1 MTELSDSNIFLTY
14 KVNKFFDPEFF
25 DLHPYPPTFI
35 WLDKN
40 GKKIKEHVI
49 RMDRKH
55 DIYISEIEAGKGDYF
70 FVYGQVSSRVDQTNN
85 LHGFI
90 TKYANNGD
98 TIWTHTYRH
107 PSYNQEDY
115 FHYVNDLIE
124 EDNGDLTVL
133 GSIAPIGGKNEVW
146 VFRVNSDGCFG
157 TDSCDQF
164 TLADHDVIQPEPS
177 VIKCFPNPTTG
188 KVTLSG
194 LPLNE
199 TYNIRIYSIDGRLIV
214 SNKERNPSELDLS
227 HMNAGIYFIE
237 ITGEKANT
245 TLKLIKI

>member
-1 MTELSDSNIFLTY
+1 VKELVL
-14 KVNKFFDPEFF
+14 
-25 DLHPYPPTFI
+25 
-35 WLDKN
+35 
-40 GKKIKEHVI
+40 KI
-49 RMDRKH
+49 DH
-55 DIYISEIEAGKGDYF
+55 DNEVYISELKSGKGDYF
-70 FVYGQVSSRVDQTNN
+70 YVYGQLTIYNDDHFNDFY
-85 LHGFI
+85 GFI

-146 VFRVNSDGCFG
+146 VFRVNSEGCFG

-164 TLADHDVIQPEPS
+164 TLADHDVILTEPS
-177 VIKCFPNPTTG
+177 GIKCFPNPTKG
-188 KVTLSG
+188 IVTLSG
-194 LPLNE
+194 LPFNE
-199 TYNIRIYSIDGRLIV
+199 TYNIRIYSIDGRLII
-214 SNKERNPSELDLS
+214 STKERNPSEIDLS
-227 HMNAGIYFIE
+227 HMNAGIYLIQ